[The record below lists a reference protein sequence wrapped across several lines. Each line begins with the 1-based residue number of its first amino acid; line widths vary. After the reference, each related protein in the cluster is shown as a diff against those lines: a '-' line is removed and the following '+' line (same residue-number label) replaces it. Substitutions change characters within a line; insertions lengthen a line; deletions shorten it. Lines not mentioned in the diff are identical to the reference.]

1 MSSLEGIARELSQR
15 ADRVEAIGDHLT
27 REAANALWT
36 SIAADAFR
44 GQVARRRRECAD
56 VAGMLRSAATNVLRF
71 SREAQAERARL
82 LRLAETAL
90 HDVETAAAWVG
101 GLL

>member
-1 MSSLEGIARELSQR
+1 LSSLEGIARELRQR
-15 ADRVEAIGDHLT
+15 ADRVDAIGDQLT
-27 REAANALWT
+27 RAAANALWT

-44 GQVARRRRECAD
+44 GQVARRRRDCAD

-71 SREAQAERARL
+71 SHDARAERARL
-82 LRLAETAL
+82 LRLAETAV
-90 HDVETAAAWVG
+90 HDVEAAAAWVG